1 MRFRKKDTGDE
12 VQEKVLQ
19 NIENQ
24 LRELSFS
31 YEKLGKTLKKMPK
44 MQWDLSEEEMRH
56 LLGRISLEVCR
67 DCGEYYRCYRQERE
81 KLLDEVK
88 RMLGCLEQQG
98 TGEKEKLIEHFGWD
112 CQRKKEWIDGLVQS
126 YEIRMLHKNWENKM
140 LCQRK
145 VMATQMEAVSRVFF
159 ESSLRMGYEKK
170 RDSALTGKVRKRLR
184 EEKILLERMEFLE
197 YPGKR
202 KELFLVLRKKGK
214 GIGTVSIAKILEE
227 ILEISFVPA
236 RECPV
241 MLYGESTLLHF
252 REDVAFQVL
261 SGVAHRTKDGERES
275 GDLYSILRLE
285 GGKQI
290 CMLTDGMGSGKE
302 ARVESCQMMELMEQL
317 LTTGFREEE
326 TMKLAN
332 ATVTFGW
339 EPSRYASVDML
350 SVNLYTGLMKMMKSG
365 SAATFLL
372 RENRVEILQSNTLP
386 AGFLW
391 ETEFDVI
398 YKKLYDGDRI
408 VLVSDG
414 VLERCFCGISK
425 EEIKKLFS
433 LAREGNSQQAAERI
447 LESVLERGE
456 NRAWDDMTVL
466 VLSIWKKRMA
476 K

>member
-1 MRFRKKDTGDE
+1 MRFRRKYKFDG
-12 VQEKVLQ
+12 VQEKLFQ

-24 LRELSFS
+24 LRERSFS
-31 YEKLGKTLKKMPK
+31 YEKLGKTLKKMPEF
-44 MQWDLSEEEMRH
+44 QWKLSEEEIYQM
-56 LLGRISLEVCR
+56 LGRISLDTCQ
-67 DCGEYYRCYRQERE
+67 DCEEYYRCYRQDKE
-81 KLLDEVK
+81 KFLVEAK
-88 RMLGCLEQQG
+88 RVFFYLEQQG
-98 TGEKEKLIEHFGWD
+98 TGRKERFMEKFHWN
-112 CQRKKEWIDGLVQS
+112 CQRKRRFIDALIQS
-126 YEIRMLHKNWENKM
+126 YEILVLHKNWKNKM

-145 VMATQMEAVSRVFF
+145 IMATQMEAVSRVLF
-159 ESSLRMGYEKK
+159 ECSLRMEYEKK

-197 YPGKR
+197 SFGKK
-202 KELFLVLRKKGK
+202 KELFLIVKKKGK
-214 GIGTVSIAKILEE
+214 GMRVDSLAKILEE
-227 ILEISFVPA
+227 ILEIPLVPT

-241 MLYGESTLLHF
+241 MLYGETTLLHF
-252 REDVAFQVL
+252 KEDVAFQVL

-285 GGKQI
+285 EGKQI
-290 CMLTDGMGSGKE
+290 CMLTDGMGSGRE
-302 ARVESCQMMELMEQL
+302 ARAESRQMMELMEQL

-326 TMKLAN
+326 TVKLVN
-332 ATVTFGW
+332 AVVTFGW

-350 SVNLYTGLMKMMKSG
+350 SVNLQTGLMKIMKSG

-372 RENRVEILQSNTLP
+372 RDNGVEILQSNTLP

-414 VLERCFCGISK
+414 ILERHLYDASR
-425 EEIKKLFS
+425 EEIKKFFS

-447 LESVLERGE
+447 LESVLERGG
-456 NRAWDDMTVL
+456 NRAEDDMTVL
-466 VLSIWKKRMA
+466 VLSVWKKRMRM
-476 K
+476 